1 MKGLAP
7 LFMSAL
13 LSMCPQSLWAET
25 VLIYGLPLGG
35 APSPAIKICADHQ
48 VGTSTAL
55 CWLGKPFQ
63 ASNGGMLGGI
73 KIPDERLPAWAAYA
87 SHSAYVEKDGT
98 LSGITTKTDSPGK
111 LDVIRVS
118 ISSRFG
124 RHTEFKQGVPT
135 EVIWEL
141 PEIYIRLSEVGDR
154 CCEVQFKTP
163 DEIAK
168 NRAYWKMQAEKE
180 VARPASP

>member
-1 MKGLAP
+1 MKGLA
-7 LFMSAL
+7 LLLMSTL
-13 LSMCPQSLWAET
+13 LSLGPQSLWAET

-48 VGTSTAL
+48 IGSLTAL

-63 ASNGGMLGGI
+63 TSKGEKLGRI
-73 KIPDERLPAWAAYA
+73 KIPDEMLPAWAAYA
-87 SHSAYVEKDGT
+87 SHSASMEKDGT
-98 LSGITTKTDSPGK
+98 LSGITTRTDSPGK

-124 RHTEFKQGVPT
+124 RHTKFKEGVPT
-135 EVIWEL
+135 EFIWEL
-141 PEIYIRLSEVGDR
+141 PEIYIRLSEIGDM
-154 CCEVQFKTP
+154 CCEVQFKTL

-168 NRAYWKMQAEKE
+168 NREYWERQAKKE
-180 VARPASP
+180 AARPVSP